1 MKETERLTREERR
14 VQILESAQKVFI
26 KSGYNGSTT
35 LEIAKA
41 ANISEVTLF
50 RYFSSKQEIF
60 LEVIEPV
67 LLQSLKAAI
76 AASKSLTPEEKLESI
91 LIERIQFVSKNNQ
104 ILALILKERSL
115 LLDMGKDDLLDQ
127 FWNLFK
133 DLLLE
138 IDFPVE
144 TIDFNVRFLMGILLS
159 FLFRPEYD
167 VNNIRN
173 YVKKVVLQMI
183 KI

>member
-1 MKETERLTREERR
+1 MKEKEILTKEERR
-14 VQILESAQKVFI
+14 LQILESAQKVFI

-35 LEIAKA
+35 LEIAKV

-50 RYFSSKQEIF
+50 RYFSSKQEVF

-67 LLQSLKAAI
+67 LLQSFKAAI
-76 AASKSLTPEEKLESI
+76 SSSKSLTPEEKIESV
-91 LIERIQFVSKNNQ
+91 LIERIEFISKNNQ
-104 ILALILKERSL
+104 ILALIIKENSL
-115 LLDMGKDDLLDQ
+115 LLDMGKDDLLEK
-127 FWNLFK
+127 FWILFK
-133 DLLLE
+133 GLLE

-144 TIDFNVRFLMGILLS
+144 ILDFNVRFLMGILLS

-167 VNNIRN
+167 EYKIRN
-173 YVKKVVLQMI
+173 YVKKVVLQMM